1 MTKRKF
7 TVLKL
12 ISDILKILAIIA
24 AVFTVLGA
32 LVAVIV
38 SFAGGSL
45 FTSMGLRAGDGLLAG
60 LAAAFFVFLIGAL
73 YTLVLFGYGEMISL
87 AIAVE
92 ENTDKTAQ
100 LLEKIAPKDPPAA

>member
-1 MTKRKF
+1 MAKKKF

-12 ISDILKILAIIA
+12 ISDVLKILAIIT
-24 AVFTVLGA
+24 AVLTVLGA

-45 FTSMGLRAGDGLLAG
+45 FTAMGMRAGDGLLAG
-60 LAAAFFVFLIGAL
+60 IAGAFLIVLLGAL
-73 YTLVLFGYGEMISL
+73 YTLMLFGYGEMISL

-92 ENTDKTAQ
+92 ENTDRTAQ
-100 LLEKIAPKDPPAA
+100 LLEKLAPKEPPAA